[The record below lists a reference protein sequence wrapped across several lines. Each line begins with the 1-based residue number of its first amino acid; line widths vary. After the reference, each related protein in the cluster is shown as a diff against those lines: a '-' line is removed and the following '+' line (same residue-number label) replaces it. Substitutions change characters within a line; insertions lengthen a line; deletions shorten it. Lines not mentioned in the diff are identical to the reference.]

1 MNFAQSSEI
10 PTVDEIDVFYDD
22 LRSDNDMRTSIYAV
36 WIFFENLGERTSIY
50 AAKIVRRR
58 RKNCSLYFANDGF
71 PIENRVIPNEI
82 SPNSRLRHI
91 KSLWSISQQMIYGLE
106 YNNVL

>member
-1 MNFAQSSEI
+1 MAAVPESQVLDFLLPYSVGLA
-10 PTVDEIDVFYDD
+10 Y
-22 LRSDNDMRTSIYAV
+22 MRTSIYAV

-58 RKNCSLYFANDGF
+58 RNKCSLYFTNDGF

-91 KSLWSISQQMIYGLE
+91 KSLWSIPQQMIYCLE
-106 YNNVL
+106 YNKIL